1 MPIGQAKF
9 GLLGGVDLGSLE
21 LIQTQDVS
29 AVSDIDFTS
38 IEEGVYNVHFL
49 VFALPNVTSVL
60 NLRISNNG
68 GTSFISSGYQRALQ
82 YGSVAGSFGEDKSTS
97 ATSML
102 TFGSSSSGREKNG
115 YVYLYNL
122 GDSSKYSFATEHS
135 MNNHSS
141 LGYYFG
147 FAGGLL
153 PTTEAHNGIQLEGG
167 TGTLT
172 GVASLYGIKES

>member
-1 MPIGQAKF
+1 MPLGAARF
-9 GLLGGVDLGSLE
+9 GLSGADLGKLE
-21 LIQTQDVS
+21 LIETQDVS

-38 IEEGVYNVHFL
+38 IHQDVYNVHFL

-60 NLRISNNG
+60 NLRLSNNG

-82 YGSVAGSFGEDKSTS
+82 FGSVAGSFGEDRSTS

-102 TFGSSSSGREKNG
+102 TFGSSSSGLEKNG
-115 YVYLYNL
+115 YIYLYNL
-122 GDSSKYSFATEHS
+122 GDSTKFSFATEQS
-135 MNNHSS
+135 INNHNS

-147 FAGGLL
+147 FAGGVL
-153 PTTEAHNGIQLEGG
+153 PTAEVHNGIQLEGG
-167 TGTLT
+167 SGTLT